1 MTIRNRY
8 RYPAFLCYDAEHTKQ
23 YYVLWHDLPGCT
35 TVGETEDEA
44 LECAKGAM
52 SLHLY
57 GMEKDG
63 DDIPEP
69 TPLSE
74 LDMSCEEAEEC
85 VAVVPI
91 EVYMPSFREMME
103 TKSVD
108 RIITL
113 PRWLDDAAMSASVDL
128 SQVMQDA
135 LMSRL
140 NISRTTVSR

>member
-1 MTIRNRY
+1 MSICNRY
-8 RYPAFLCYDAEHTKQ
+8 RYPAFLCYDSEVTKK
-23 YYVLWHDLPGCT
+23 YYVLWYDLPGCT
-35 TVGETEDEA
+35 TVADTADEA
-44 LECAKGAM
+44 VKKAHEAM

-63 DDIPEP
+63 DEIPEP

-85 VAVVPI
+85 IAVVPI
-91 EVYMPSFREMME
+91 EVYMPSFREKMD
-103 TKSVD
+103 TKSVN
-108 RIITL
+108 RTITL
-113 PRWLDDAAMSASVDL
+113 PRWLDDAAKSASVNF

-140 NISRTTVSR
+140 HISRTLVSR